1 MRRSEPPAPVTGIL
15 FRNRILTE
23 VISLRGGRMEL
34 AEALDLRTGGFQ
46 GQGGDSFGRTGK
58 KFLRNGGRGWREGAT
73 SPGHRG
79 LATTNR
85 S

>member
-1 MRRSEPPAPVTGIL
+1 
-15 FRNRILTE
+15 
-23 VISLRGGRMEL
+23 MEL

-79 LATTNR
+79 LATSN
-85 S
+85 SS